1 MELLAVFIDKSY
13 ETQLRPGELSLF
25 PAHNL
30 KTNMIPTIHALKKF
44 DLIYIYIFIVPKY
57 PVSASTML

>member
-13 ETQLRPGELSLF
+13 ETQLCPGELSLF

-30 KTNMIPTIHALKKF
+30 ETSMIPTIHALK
-44 DLIYIYIFIVPKY
+44 
-57 PVSASTML
+57 